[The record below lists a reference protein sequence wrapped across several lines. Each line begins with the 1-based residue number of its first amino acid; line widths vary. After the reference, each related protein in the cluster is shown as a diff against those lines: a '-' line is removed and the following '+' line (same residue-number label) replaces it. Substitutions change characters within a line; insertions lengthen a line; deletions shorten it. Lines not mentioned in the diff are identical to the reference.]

1 MSTRQAASTRSG
13 GVSYQDLIRGDAVPP
28 PASLTLE
35 NPYRSPLVSVPVHR
49 YTSQAFHDLEME
61 KLWPRV
67 WQMACLEEEI
77 PDIGD
82 HLVYDIGR
90 YSVIVVRTAHG
101 IRAHHNVCR
110 HRGRRLCDR
119 AGHAASFICPFHGF
133 RWNLD
138 GTLRGV
144 TSAWDFPHID
154 RETFTLT
161 PVRCDTWGGWVF
173 VNMDADAEPLA
184 DFLGDLPEHFAVWRP
199 EERYIQAHVAKVMRC
214 NWKVCQEAFM
224 EAFHV
229 IRTHPQILTG
239 IGDENSQYDA
249 WGNFSRAIT
258 ANGTPSPHL
267 PGQPSEQ
274 EIFESVIM
282 RDLDDPPAP
291 EVPPGMTARAM
302 MAAHARAGL
311 QRVVGDDTV
320 ISDACVSDSIY
331 YTLFPNFHPWGGY
344 NRIVYRF
351 RPHENRRDRS
361 LMECY
366 FLSPFADERPD
377 PAPMHMLDAD
387 EPWTNAPELGMLARV
402 FTQDTFNLPQVQKGL
417 EAAQYDEVVL
427 ANYQETKIRHFHTLL
442 GAWLE

>member
-1 MSTRQAASTRSG
+1 MSQAHEARSEG
-13 GVSYQDLIRGDAVPP
+13 ISYQELIRRDTVPP
-28 PASLTLE
+28 PTTLTLE
-35 NPYRSPLVSVPVHR
+35 NPYQAPLVSVPVRR
-49 YTSQAFHDLEME
+49 YTSQAFHELEME

-67 WQMACLEEEI
+67 WQMACREEEI
-77 PDIGD
+77 PDVGD
-82 HLVYDIGR
+82 HMVYDIGR
-90 YSVIVVRTAHG
+90 YSIIVVRTADG

-119 AGHAASFICPFHGF
+119 AGHAPSFICPFHGF
-133 RWNLD
+133 SWNLD
-138 GTLRGV
+138 GTLRSV
-144 TSAWDFPHID
+144 TSEWDFPHVD
-154 RETFTLT
+154 GETLTLT

-173 VNMDADAEPLA
+173 VNMDMDAEPLP

-258 ANGTPSPHL
+258 ANGTPSPHV
-267 PGQPSEQ
+267 PGEPSEQ

-282 RDLDDPPAP
+282 HDLDDPPAP
-291 EVPPGMTARAM
+291 RVPGDVTARAM
-302 MAAHARAGL
+302 MAAHARASL
-311 QRVVGDDTV
+311 QAVVGEDVVLT
-320 ISDACVSDSIY
+320 DACVSDSIY

-344 NRIVYRF
+344 SRIVYRF
-351 RPHENRRDRS
+351 RPHENRCDRS

-366 FLSPFADERPD
+366 YMSPFAGERPD
-377 PAPMHMLDAD
+377 PAPMHLLDAD

-402 FTQDTFNLPQVQKGL
+402 FTQDTLNLPQVQKGL

-442 GAWLE
+442 GAWLT